1 MSIYTK
7 TGDTGETSLLG
18 GSRVKK
24 DCREIEAI
32 GEIDELNGIVGM
44 LIARLPEGIGPV
56 VKEKL
61 TTIQHRLFTVGSNI
75 AAVQTTIISVP
86 RLSST
91 DVLELEEW
99 IDLMEKDLPPLTQFI
114 LPGGDPSAADSF
126 FARAVCRR
134 AERATIAVKNAYL
147 SLDPAIIQ
155 YLNRLSDALF
165 VLGRWINTSQHV
177 SDIVWRKSAS

>member
-24 DCREIEAI
+24 DCLEIEAI
-32 GEIDELNGIVGM
+32 GEIDELNGIIGM
-44 LIARLPEGIGPV
+44 LIAGLPETMNRT

-61 TTIQHRLFTVGSNI
+61 TVVQHRLFTVGSNI

-86 RLSST
+86 RLSPS
-91 DVLELEEW
+91 DVIELEEW
-99 IDLMEKDLPPLTQFI
+99 IDAMEKDLSPLAQFI
-114 LPGGDPSAADSF
+114 LPGGHSSAADSF

-134 AERATIAVKNAYL
+134 AERATIAVKNTYPT
-147 SLDPAIIQ
+147 LDLTIIQ
-155 YLNRLSDALF
+155 YLNRLSDVLF
-165 VLGRWINTSQHV
+165 VLGRWINMSQNV
-177 SDIVWRKSAS
+177 SDIAWHK